1 MFGWRGQLL
10 RVNLT
15 SGAIATEPL
24 KQTTIRSCLGGRG
37 LGIHLLAKEPSSGNK
52 LIFTTGPLTGTLAP
66 NGGRYTVVT
75 RTMPAGQIAAASISG
90 SFGPELKFAG
100 LDGIVVEGEA
110 AAPVYLW
117 IRDSAAELRP
127 AGHISGKPVS
137 ATTDALLAETDRQA
151 IVTCIGPAGESGA
164 GNAILATNHISAA
177 GGNGIGAAMGAKN
190 LKAIVV
196 RGTQGFRVCRIQE
209 FAELATKLRASMV
222 PIAAQGVF
230 VSNAVLVAESVVWD
244 KASADLKPARPHG
257 CFGCATSFSS
267 FAFDEGQKSIALTAG
282 NLETVFENPPL
293 AEYRKSIDLGL
304 DFVKEKLGGE
314 SYCPMDRGACIAGGY
329 PIIPRLSFKNG
340 QDTALDLLSLLD
352 SVGLCPFL
360 AAGIEVGAI
369 AGLLSAATGISFSED
384 EIVQAGRRISELIR
398 QTA

>member
-15 SGAIATEPL
+15 SGAISKEPL

-37 LGIHLLAKEPSSGNK
+37 LGIHLLAKEPSAENK
-52 LIFTTGPLTGTLAP
+52 VIFMTGPLTGTLAP

-90 SFGPELKFAG
+90 NFGPELKFSG
-100 LDGIVVEGEA
+100 LDGIILEKKA

-117 IRDSAAELRP
+117 IKDGAAELRP
-127 AGHISGKPVS
+127 AGHLSGKSVS
-137 ATTDALLAETDRQA
+137 ETTDALLAETDRKA
-151 IVTCIGPAGESGA
+151 IVSCIGPAGENGA
-164 GNAILATNHISAA
+164 ENAVLATDYISAA

-209 FAELATKLRASMV
+209 FTELAKKLRTSMA
-222 PIAAQGVF
+222 PIAAQGAF
-230 VSNAVLVAESVVWD
+230 VSNSVLVAESVVWD
-244 KASADLKPARPHG
+244 RASADLKPARTRG

-267 FAFDEGQKSIALTAG
+267 FAFDEGRKSIALTAG
-282 NLETVFENPPL
+282 NVESLVEDPL
-293 AEYRKSIDLGL
+293 TEYRKSVDLGL
-304 DFVKEKLGGE
+304 DFVTEKLAGE
-314 SYCPMDRGACIAGGY
+314 SNCPMERGACIAGGY
-329 PIIPRLSFKNG
+329 PIVPKLSFKNG
-340 QDTALDLLSLLD
+340 QESGQDLLSLLD
-352 SVGLCPFL
+352 STGLCPFL
-360 AAGIEVGAI
+360 AAGIETGTI

-384 EIVQAGRRISELIR
+384 EIVQAGRRISDLIR